1 MFDRLDN
8 ILWSQTNFDPVD
20 LLGCCCDG
28 YTKNQLQQKIYRHTV
43 SAETRL
49 FRLSID
55 RSQSEI
61 RIVSLAAA
69 AVYRPRANT
78 PVVTS
83 EKKKK
88 QYKSFIVPARE
99 GKLRFYTLH
108 KGSPL

>member
-1 MFDRLDN
+1 M
-8 ILWSQTNFDPVD
+8 
-20 LLGCCCDG
+20 
-28 YTKNQLQQKIYRHTV
+28 V

-49 FRLSID
+49 FCLSID

-69 AVYRPRANT
+69 SVEGPRANT
-78 PVVTS
+78 PVLTS

-99 GKLRFYTLH
+99 GKLRIYTLY
-108 KGSPL
+108 KGSHL